1 MNNTTIK
8 VELSL
13 DQCQL
18 ILSGL
23 AELPAKHSIDLILKL
38 KTEFESQIKENSAE
52 EAEVVK

>member
-23 AELPAKHSIDLILKL
+23 GELPAKHSIDLILKL
-38 KTEFESQIKENSAE
+38 KQDFESQIKENGAE

>member
-23 AELPAKHSIDLILKL
+23 GELPAKHSIDLILKL
-38 KTEFESQIKENSAE
+38 KHSFETQIKEANAE
-52 EAEVVK
+52 KAEVVE

>member
-1 MNNTTIK
+1 MELTIK

-23 AELPAKHSIDLILKL
+23 AELPAKISIDLILKL
-38 KTEFESQIKENSAE
+38 KNEFESQIKESGAE

>member
-38 KTEFESQIKENSAE
+38 KNSFETQIKEANAE
-52 EAEVVK
+52 KAEVVE

>member
-1 MNNTTIK
+1 MELTIK
-8 VELSL
+8 LTE
-13 DQCQL
+13 QEAQM

-38 KTEFESQIKENSAE
+38 KNEFESQIKERQDK

>member
-1 MNNTTIK
+1 MELTVK

-23 AELPAKHSIDLILKL
+23 GELPAKHSIDLILKL
-38 KTEFESQIKENSAE
+38 KESFESQIKESGAE

>member
-23 AELPAKHSIDLILKL
+23 GEIAAKHSIDLILKL
-38 KTEFESQIKENSAE
+38 KESFESQIKESGAE